1 MAGEFMSDEYFRA
14 RPWMFDNDPGKFW
27 KLDISRSEPPVL
39 ATDQPDEVGTGET
52 GKTVKS
58 RSVAYRDEVVTN
70 QLSVVEL
77 PPEEEMKAVQQRI
90 QKNFPSLFDVDGKVR
105 GVGRGKYLR
114 ILAMFL
120 ADVWAR

>member
-1 MAGEFMSDEYFRA
+1 MMAGEFMSDEYFR
-14 RPWMFDNDPGKFW
+14 
-27 KLDISRSEPPVL
+27 L
-39 ATDQPDEVGTGET
+39 AL
-52 GKTVKS
+52 
-58 RSVAYRDEVVTN
+58 A
-70 QLSVVEL
+70 
-77 PPEEEMKAVQQRI
+77 EEEMKAVQQRI